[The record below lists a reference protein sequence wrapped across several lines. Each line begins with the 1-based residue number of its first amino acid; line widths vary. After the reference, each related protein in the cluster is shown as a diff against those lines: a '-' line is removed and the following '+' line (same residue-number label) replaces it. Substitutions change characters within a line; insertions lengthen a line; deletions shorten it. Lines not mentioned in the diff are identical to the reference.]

1 MLQLAVKDFSNF
13 EVSDIELKREGISYT
28 IDTLLEIKRLYSQF
42 EIVFIIG
49 ADNIVEMETWFKPED
64 ILKTATVV
72 AFNRPGFKPGGRYE
86 SKISMLEMPPVKISS
101 TEIREKIRS
110 GGDVTGLLP
119 KEVLDYIEKNSLYG
133 N

>member
-1 MLQLAVKDFSNF
+1 MLQLAINDFSNF
-13 EVSDIELKREGISYT
+13 EVSDLELKREGISYT
-28 IDTLLEIKRLYSQF
+28 IDTLLEIKRLFPEF

-119 KEVLDYIEKNSLYG
+119 TEVLDYIEKNSLYR